1 MLPSGPKSVLAI
13 TRTLKSF
20 CTLPMIST
28 AWLSWRCES
37 CKAECGVSIRSLF
50 KGRPFNSSFFART
63 CDQGVKVAT
72 YAVQEDADLAACV
85 DSRLFAA
92 QLADFAEDADGL
104 VGELLEVGSGDAR
117 GCFGHRECV
126 CCVLLR
132 RL

>member
-1 MLPSGPKSVLAI
+1 MSPVETG
-13 TRTLKSF
+13 
-20 CTLPMIST
+20 
-28 AWLSWRCES
+28 LS
-37 CKAECGVSIRSLF
+37 
-50 KGRPFNSSFFART
+50 
-63 CDQGVKVAT
+63 T
-72 YAVQEDADLAACV
+72 YAVQEDADLAACI
-85 DSRLFAA
+85 DSRLLAA